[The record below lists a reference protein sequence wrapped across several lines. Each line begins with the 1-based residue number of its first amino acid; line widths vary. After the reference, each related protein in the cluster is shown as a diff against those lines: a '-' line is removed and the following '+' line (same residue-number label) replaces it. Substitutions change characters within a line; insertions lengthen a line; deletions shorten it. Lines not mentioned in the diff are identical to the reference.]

1 LCSVKDT
8 LVPGSYTSA
17 AACTLS
23 CKLELDGTGYGASNQ
38 WVFNCGGALA
48 TAAAS
53 SVEIIGANAAT
64 GTVTWTIGGAVATGA
79 GSKII
84 GDLTAVGAITFAAD
98 TTWDGD
104 LTSPAAAVT
113 LGAGA
118 RTGTITTNGA
128 ITLGANAVTNF
139 LMNTAG
145 AVTLGAGA
153 TSNDITTTG
162 AKTLGASAQ
171 EGIAP
176 TVPDPTLTFTR
187 TLTKSAFPAGKN
199 RCELETFRSF
209 LLSETAVATSF

>member
-1 LCSVKDT
+1 LCSVN
-8 LVPGSYTSA
+8 LPSGSYTSA

-23 CKLELDGTGYGASNQ
+23 CKLELDGTGGGA
-38 WVFNCGGALA
+38 WDFNCGGALA

-53 SVEIIGANAAT
+53 SVEILGT

-84 GDLTAVGAITFAAD
+84 GDLIAGGAITLAAD
-98 TTWDGD
+98 STWDGD

-128 ITLGANAVTNF
+128 MTLGANAVANN
-139 LMNTAG
+139 LVNTAG

-153 TSNDITTTG
+153 TANVITTTG
-162 AKTLGASAQ
+162 ALTLGANALQNFS
-171 EGIAP
+171 P
-176 TVPDPTLTFTR
+176 PVPNPALTFTR
-187 TLTKSAFPAGKN
+187 TLTKSSFPAGKN
-199 RCELETFRSF
+199 WCELETFRSF
-209 LLSETAVATSF
+209 LLSETSVATSL